1 MKKIDIFRLVVWFF
15 VDIFLLIIWIFVG
28 IGNIIAC
35 VNGVEISWVTY
46 WICYAISIFCL
57 IRNIF

>member
-46 WICYAISIFCL
+46 
-57 IRNIF
+57 